1 LTAGEDPGYNASA
14 LERSEAPCARTV
26 LARDAWCTTRL
37 SEFPIGPHNEE
48 IAAKTTTAMKRL
60 IASLT
65 SLTFVAAAAGADED
79 EEIFETGDH

>member
-1 LTAGEDPGYNASA
+1 MRENRP
-14 LERSEAPCARTV
+14 RSRRV
-26 LARDAWCTTRL
+26 VCTTRL
-37 SEFPIGPHNEE
+37 SEFPTGPHNEE
-48 IAAKTTTAMKRL
+48 IAPKTTSAMKLL